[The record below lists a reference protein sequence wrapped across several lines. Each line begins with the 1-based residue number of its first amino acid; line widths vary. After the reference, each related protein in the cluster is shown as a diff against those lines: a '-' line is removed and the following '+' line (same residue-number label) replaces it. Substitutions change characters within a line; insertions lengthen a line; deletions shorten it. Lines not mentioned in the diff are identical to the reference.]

1 MQFSIN
7 AIRNFFIQDMES
19 YSEMLLQ
26 ENDYDSMKW
35 RYTTFID
42 MNNYLKKT
50 NMNQE
55 EIQEL
60 LSVSREG
67 ISFGS
72 VTKRGMLFIH
82 SLTSPNRCL
91 ELVETYKLME
101 RTHEYVPK
109 MKDELQW
116 LKDRWEKGFYIFVNQ

>member
-1 MQFSIN
+1 MHFSID
-7 AIRNFFIQDMES
+7 AIRNFLIQDMES
-19 YSEMLLQ
+19 YHEMILQ
-26 ENDYDSMKW
+26 ENDYDNMKW
-35 RYTTFID
+35 SYTTFID

-50 NMNQE
+50 NMNQK

-60 LSVSREG
+60 LSLSRKG

-72 VTKRGMLFIH
+72 VTTRDMFFIH

-101 RTHEYVPK
+101 RTNEYVPN
-109 MKDELQW
+109 MNEELQW